1 MYVICMDSFQSFV
14 LTLNQDY
21 IFQHNIKGCNLYFE
35 FLVRSPFA
43 QLSCVPTRFLLSVST
58 VHLTS
63 IGCPDRSKALPPP
76 RAAEEQLLT
85 WQLSGLGSSRP
96 SKPRDSPE
104 PETAASSGSVTRS
117 ASTRSHQRSKDCKGI
132 LRMKD
137 FINLLSHV
145 EANRLIK
152 IDECSLI
159 LWQHK
164 HKQGKLNGTDEELGR
179 GWQSLNNG
187 LNNHQACRDWMG
199 DHSYCKSRPSPWRD

>member
-1 MYVICMDSFQSFV
+1 MDSFQALDS
-14 LTLNQDY
+14 TLNQDY
-21 IFQHNIKGCNLYFE
+21 ILKHKIKGSNLYFE

-76 RAAEEQLLT
+76 GAAA
-85 WQLSGLGSSRP
+85 
-96 SKPRDSPE
+96 DV
-104 PETAASSGSVTRS
+104 TAAAAVGARLLATFKTAWFTGAGDRGQLRHTLSLN
-117 ASTRSHQRSKDCKGI
+117 QERSKDCKGI
-132 LRMKD
+132 LRIKD

-164 HKQGKLNGTDEELGR
+164 HKQGKLNGTDEGLGW